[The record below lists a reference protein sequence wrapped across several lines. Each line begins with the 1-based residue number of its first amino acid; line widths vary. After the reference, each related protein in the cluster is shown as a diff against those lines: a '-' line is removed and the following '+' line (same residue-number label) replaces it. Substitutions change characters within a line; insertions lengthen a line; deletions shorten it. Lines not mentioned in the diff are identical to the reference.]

1 MPAMTAWALLL
12 LTVGGPGSAEPED
25 FSEAARTAAQVATVR
40 VINPAGKSE
49 GSGVLIKQIGDEVY
63 LLTASHVVENGQ
75 RVRVQTFGRPA
86 DRFDGVV
93 MARSPRRDVAVVR
106 ISCPQRVRGIARLC
120 PPALVPDDKNF
131 PGLTVGCVGDKPPI
145 PRAETVLGKKRI
157 RTRTGI
163 DMDAWEVEHAQEE
176 GRSGGPL
183 FDKRGYV
190 LGIASGTNN
199 GRSYYTQTEEIYQF
213 LKENRLDTLL
223 GDKSDK

>member
-1 MPAMTAWALLL
+1 L
-12 LTVGGPGSAEPED
+12 LTVGAPGSLGSDD
-25 FSEAARTAAQVATVR
+25 FSDPARAAALVATVR

-49 GSGVLIKQIGDEVY
+49 GSGVLIKQVGDDVY

-75 RVRVQTFGRPA
+75 RVQVQTFGRPA

-93 MARSPRRDVAVVR
+93 IARSPRQDVAVVR
-106 ISCPQRVRGIARLC
+106 MSCPQRVRGIARLC

-131 PGLTVGCVGDKPPI
+131 PGLTVGCIDGKSPI
-145 PRAETVLGKKRI
+145 PRADTVLGKKRI

-183 FDKRGYV
+183 FDKRGYL

-199 GRSYYTQTEEIYQF
+199 GRSYYTQTEEIYRF